1 MSLVDKIKKVF
12 LIIAVPAL
20 MAGCGGN
27 LSASFDGIG
36 FRYNQKKECH
46 YHGNEKECH
55 PYDGWHS
62 HPGKGNYHQ
71 RRNW

>member
-1 MSLVDKIKKVF
+1 MSLVDTIKKMS

-27 LSASFDGIG
+27 LSASFGGMG

-46 YHGNEKECH
+46 
-55 PYDGWHS
+55 
-62 HPGKGNYHQ
+62 
-71 RRNW
+71 